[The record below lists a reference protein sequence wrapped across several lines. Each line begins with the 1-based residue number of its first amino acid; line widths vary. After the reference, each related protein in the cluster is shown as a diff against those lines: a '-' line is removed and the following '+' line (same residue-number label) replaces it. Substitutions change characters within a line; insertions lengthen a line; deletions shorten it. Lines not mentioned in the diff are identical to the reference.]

1 MTGAQ
6 RCRAVSCYQRPAFGG
21 LGVRAC
27 RPAKIPGAGGRAA
40 ARHLAGVS
48 PLALLLRLLFGLP
61 SLLRG
66 FLCAFLASWANRP
79 ALRADRAAPGSR
91 IRAHPRYAGTAAQPC
106 TSLSLA
112 PSGRFPPRQLGR
124 LRPACRVIAA
134 TARSHPPSSSAL
146 SAGWWRHASFRSFP
160 FWPPIT
166 FVGLAGSG
174 ARDLP
179 ASGQGRAW
187 VPVRP
192 LAAGRLRRRFAR
204 PFARSLPTVGLRPR
218 LRPGDRS
225 SCHVAL
231 HRAETL
237 PAPFGPAACG
247 DFARRPDRSAT
258 RQRRST

>member
-1 MTGAQ
+1 MTGA
-6 RCRAVSCYQRPAFGG
+6 RRWRAVSCCQRPAFVG
-21 LGVRAC
+21 LGLRAC
-27 RPAKIPGAGGRAA
+27 RPAEKPGAGGRAA
-40 ARHLAGVS
+40 ARHLAGFS
-48 PLALLLRLLFGLP
+48 PLALLRLLSGLP
-61 SLLRG
+61 FLLCG
-66 FLCAFLASWANRP
+66 FLCLFPVFRANRP
-79 ALRADRAAPGSR
+79 ATRADRAAPGSR
-91 IRAHPRYAGTAAQPC
+91 IRAHPRCAGTAAQPC
-106 TSLSLA
+106 ASLSLA
-112 PSGRFPPRQLGR
+112 PSGRLPPCRPGR
-124 LRPACRVIAA
+124 LRPAFRVVAVA
-134 TARSHPPSSSAL
+134 ARSYPPSSSAL
-146 SAGWWRHASFRSFP
+146 SAGWLRHASFRGFP
-160 FWPPIT
+160 IWPPIA

-192 LAAGRLRRRFAR
+192 LAAGRLRRRFAH
-204 PFARSLPTVGLRPR
+204 PFARSLPAVGLRPR

>member
-1 MTGAQ
+1 MTGA
-6 RCRAVSCYQRPAFGG
+6 RRWCAGCCWQRPAFGG
-21 LGVRAC
+21 LGSRAC
-27 RPAKIPGAGGRAA
+27 RPAAMPGSGERAT
-40 ARHLAGVS
+40 ARCLAGLS
-48 PLALLLRLLFGLP
+48 PLTLLRLLSGLP
-61 SLLRG
+61 SLLCG
-66 FLCAFLASWANRP
+66 FLCLFLAFRANRP
-79 ALRADRAAPGSR
+79 ATRADRAAPGSR
-91 IRAHPRYAGTAAQPC
+91 IRAHPRVAGTAAQPC

-112 PSGRFPPRQLGR
+112 PSGRLPPCQPGR
-124 LRPACRVIAA
+124 LRPAVRVVAVA
-134 TARSHPPSSSAL
+134 ARSYPPSLSAL
-146 SAGWWRHASFRSFP
+146 PAEWWRHASFRGFP
-160 FWPPIT
+160 IWPPIA

-187 VPVRP
+187 VPVSP

-204 PFARSLPTVGLRPR
+204 PFARSLPAVGLRPR